1 MSGGKCSKPT
11 SNSLSFSIT
20 KSVVTKHPV
29 DVTSPHIARDCQPML
44 QLHYR
49 HRSDGWT
56 GQYETSVVGCVWEA
70 AGRANAR
77 AGGHV
82 SLQSLLVSLH
92 APPHGSESW
101 GPVRSQNMDGRAT
114 RYTAALV
121 DRWVATTMS
130 SPTVNLCRLQ
140 MIWLSFWTVSW
151 QWLDTFRPFAV
162 QPFSSYVSC
171 GLFAISDDQGD
182 ACLSPGLHYNTIT
195 SPQ

>member
-1 MSGGKCSKPT
+1 VEVSAA
-11 SNSLSFSIT
+11 SLHQTVCHSQLPSLLWQNIRWML
-20 KSVVTKHPV
+20 HPHTLPATASQCYSYIIATDRTDGQGNMRRAWWGV
-29 DVTSPHIARDCQPML
+29 CGRRRDGQMRVRAGTSPSSPCLSPSMP
-44 QLHYR
+44 
-49 HRSDGWT
+49 
-56 GQYETSVVGCVWEA
+56 
-70 AGRANAR
+70 
-77 AGGHV
+77 
-82 SLQSLLVSLH
+82 
-92 APPHGSESW
+92 PPHGSESW

-182 ACLSPGLHYNTIT
+182 ACLRPGLHYNTIT